1 MKLAKLRTEELFNIH
16 LEELRKEIGIDQ
28 KEWWFERKDQ
38 YASYRFLSKGVERF
52 LKVLS
57 NGAEQMNS
65 VHKDAR
71 MEPLLTLLQS
81 INEWNMSK
89 FSVRNNKA
97 TQWINKNQKLTD
109 YASEKHRKSLDEAF
123 RRNVRFVQWN
133 ADHSEVIGNV
143 SKVSSNF
150 SAVDLSIN
158 VVDKQITCQ
167 CKFMEETGMMCLH
180 AIALMAHE
188 EEINW
193 EETEWYEQ
201 IYHAQNY
208 LNCYSVRL

>member
-1 MKLAKLRTEELFNIH
+1 M
-16 LEELRKEIGIDQ
+16 
-28 KEWWFERKDQ
+28 
-38 YASYRFLSKGVERF
+38 
-52 LKVLS
+52 
-57 NGAEQMNS
+57 
-65 VHKDAR
+65 
-71 MEPLLTLLQS
+71 
-81 INEWNMSK
+81 
-89 FSVRNNKA
+89 
-97 TQWINKNQKLTD
+97 TD

>member
-1 MKLAKLRTEELFNIH
+1 MRLAKLRTEELFNIH

-28 KEWWFERKDQ
+28 KEWWFERRDQ
-38 YASYRFLSKGVERF
+38 YASYRFLSKGVRRF

-109 YASEKHRKSLDEAF
+109 YASEKHRKSLDEAS

-133 ADHSEVIGNV
+133 ADHSVH
-143 SKVSSNF
+143 
-150 SAVDLSIN
+150 
-158 VVDKQITCQ
+158 T
-167 CKFMEETGMMCLH
+167 
-180 AIALMAHE
+180 
-188 EEINW
+188 
-193 EETEWYEQ
+193 
-201 IYHAQNY
+201 
-208 LNCYSVRL
+208 